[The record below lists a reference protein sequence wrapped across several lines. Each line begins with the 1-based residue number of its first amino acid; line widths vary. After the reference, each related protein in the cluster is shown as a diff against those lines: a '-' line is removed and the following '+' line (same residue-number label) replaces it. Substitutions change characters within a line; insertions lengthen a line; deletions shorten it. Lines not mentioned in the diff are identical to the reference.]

1 MPRTTTAY
9 ASAFQRTREQVIR
22 LPRGEVRGL
31 VANFNGVLDAGETIT
46 SATWRLINAGV
57 LSDAAIASDG
67 RSTSV
72 TVQAAAAQGSIK
84 VTVVTSD
91 GRTFP
96 VLYRLEV
103 LSSPWFTGE
112 TTIQSGAQTLTVTV

>member
-112 TTIQSGAQTLTVTV
+112 TTIQSGAQTITVNA